1 MKPDRFEYMPDTVG
15 ITHEDDCHLH
25 KAVVGL
31 LRRQHRAYVK
41 MVKAQGS
48 WKTGDGT
55 VWINEA
61 LLLAAFTR
69 YAKGKGK

>member
-31 LRRQHRAYVK
+31 LRRQHRAYVR
-41 MVKAQGS
+41 MVQQQTLLA
-48 WKTGDGT
+48 GDVIDRG
-55 VWINEA
+55 V
-61 LLLAAFTR
+61 LLAALTR
-69 YAKGKGK
+69 YAKGKETT